1 MPTKKADDAAP
12 SPERLKEEIVKMAQR
27 IYSERQAKHLPGDEV
42 SDWLAAEKKVK
53 AKHKL

>member
-1 MPTKKADDAAP
+1 MSTKKVAP
-12 SPERLKEEIVKMAQR
+12 TEPSTERMKEEIKKMAQL

-42 SDWLAAEKKVK
+42 SDWLAAEAKVK